1 MKVLHV
7 SYQDCSGGAHI
18 AARRICEAQRNAGI
32 DATMLV
38 GSKGSSKIFVRDVSL
53 KRKVYNMFANMLGQ
67 KIANFQKKSSN
78 PILHSLNVFPS
89 KLYHVINSSDCD
101 VVNLHWINAEF
112 MRIEDIAKINKPIV
126 WTLHDMWPFSG
137 AEHYD
142 DLEHPERYV
151 EGYSSGNRPKHYT
164 GRDFDLALFKR
175 KKKHYPKTM
184 HIVSPSNWM
193 RECAS
198 KSELLK
204 NHIHSVIP
212 NTLDINIFRPLDISY
227 CRELLGFPKDK
238 KLVLF
243 GAFNSKDDP
252 RKGFKFIRKAIDL
265 LNEHESAEDIE
276 FVIYGSEQMESEHFG
291 KIKANYIGKFSD
303 EVSLAAI
310 YNAVDIFVAPS
321 MQDNLPNTILEAQ
334 ACGTPTVAFNIG
346 GIPDMVNS
354 ESKGFLATPFEAN
367 EIAQGILQILKCPI
381 DKTDV
386 SREFIDGYFSEKVV
400 CSSYIS
406 VYERVLNGKK

>member
-18 AARRICEAQRNAGI
+18 AARRICEAQRKVGI

-38 GSKGSSKIFVRDVSL
+38 NSKGSSKTFVRDVSL
-53 KRKVYNMFANMLGQ
+53 KRKVYNMFANMIGQ
-67 KIANFQKKSSN
+67 KIAHFQKKSTN
-78 PILHSLNVFPS
+78 PILHSLNIFPS

-101 VVNLHWINAEF
+101 IVNLHWINAEF

-142 DLEHPERYV
+142 DLESSYRYI
-151 EGYSSGNRPKHYT
+151 EGYNKHNRPKHYT
-164 GRDFDLALFKR
+164 GKDFDLSLFER
-175 KKKHYPKTM
+175 KKRAYPNNM

-193 RECAS
+193 MKCAS
-198 KSELLK
+198 ESELLK
-204 NHIHSVIP
+204 NKQHAVIP
-212 NTLDINIFRPLDISY
+212 NTLDRNIFKPLDKSY
-227 CRELLGFPKDK
+227 CRCLLGLPAEK

-265 LNEHESAEDIE
+265 LNESAIATEIE

-303 EVSLAAI
+303 EISLSAI
-310 YNAVDIFVAPS
+310 YNAVDLFVAPS
-321 MQDNLPNTILEAQ
+321 MQDNLPNTILESQ
-334 ACGTPTVAFNIG
+334 ACHTPVIAFDVG
-346 GIPDMVNS
+346 GISDMV
-354 ESKGFLATPFEAN
+354 
-367 EIAQGILQILKCPI
+367 
-381 DKTDV
+381 
-386 SREFIDGYFSEKVV
+386 IDGVTGHLIEPYDTEKLSSSIVNALDNKDIFDFDIKIDERFSEDKIARM
-400 CSSYIS
+400 YIEL
-406 VYERVLNGKK
+406 YERVNE

>member
-38 GSKGSSKIFVRDVSL
+38 NSKGSSKTFVRDVSL

-67 KIANFQKKSSN
+67 KIAKIQRKSTN
-78 PILHSLNVFPS
+78 PILHSLNIFPS

-142 DLEHPERYV
+142 DLEYPERYIQ
-151 EGYSSGNRPKHYT
+151 GYNSDNRPKHYA
-164 GRDFDLALFKR
+164 GKDFDLSLFKR
-175 KKKHYPKTM
+175 KKKSYPESM

-193 RECAS
+193 QECAS
-198 KSELLK
+198 NSELLK
-204 NHIHSVIP
+204 NNHHTVIP
-212 NTLDINIFRPLDISY
+212 NTLDRNIFKPLNKTY
-227 CRELLGFPKDK
+227 CRELLGLPLDK

-252 RKGFKFIRKAIDL
+252 RKGFRFIRAAIDE
-265 LNEHESAEDIE
+265 LNLNDMAADIE
-276 FVIYGSEQMESEHFG
+276 FVIYGSDQQPSEHFG
-291 KIKANYIGKFSD
+291 KIKANYIGKFAD
-303 EVSLAAI
+303 EISLSVI
-310 YNAVDIFVAPS
+310 YNAVDLFVAPS
-321 MQDNLPNTILEAQ
+321 MQDNLPNTILESQ
-334 ACGTPTVAFNIG
+334 ACHTPVIAFDIG
-346 GIPDMVNS
+346 GVSDMV
-354 ESKGFLATPFEAN
+354 
-367 EIAQGILQILKCPI
+367 
-381 DKTDV
+381 
-386 SREFIDGYFSEKVV
+386 IDGVTGHLIEPYDVEQLSLNIINALENKSVFDFDIKVDERFTEEKIARY
-400 CSSYIS
+400 YIEL
-406 VYERVLNGKK
+406 YEELLNNADM